1 MLLFLVYF
9 QMSAE
14 RHLVTVSRGE
24 ALSLSWVGE
33 VWDEMVFNTLVIILM
48 MLEHKSL
55 DPCSDLWH
63 SIPLTDLTS
72 SLYI

>member
-1 MLLFLVYF
+1 M
-9 QMSAE
+9 
-14 RHLVTVSRGE
+14 
-24 ALSLSWVGE
+24 
-33 VWDEMVFNTLVIILM
+33 WDEMVFNTLVIILM

-55 DPCSDLWH
+55 DQCSGLSH